1 MRVSASVYD
10 FVLGHLAAARWSDL
24 HLQPGEPLRVRGED
38 LGLEVLDGGWTL
50 DEADFDGFAKRLTT
64 FGDQWLTALTE
75 RQGNLDCSAEMVHP
89 DLGTVRFRANF
100 FFCGAGRRR
109 PALVMR
115 RIATHV
121 PSLVALQV
129 PAVLPALLTQANG
142 LVLVTGATGSGKST
156 TLAACIEH
164 INAAL
169 PAHVVTLEDPVE
181 YLLRSRTALIN
192 QREIGPGKDCP
203 SFEAGLRAVLR
214 EDPDVIMVGEIR
226 DRETAQLA
234 LLAAL
239 TGHLVLGTLHTRSAI
254 ETVDRFTAMFPGDV
268 RDDMRAQLAGALRAV
283 FSQALLPG
291 REGGRVLAC
300 EVMLGTP
307 AIASLLRD
315 GKKTHQIANEIRQG
329 GREGMCLLNERLLQL
344 VMADSVDAEVALA
357 SAYDPKELAD
367 RLAERGRLPR

>member
-1 MRVSASVYD
+1 MSTSVYD
-10 FVLGHLAAARWSDL
+10 RVLGLLPEAKWSDL
-24 HLQPGEPLRVRGED
+24 HLQPGEPLRVRAADMSLQVIDAGR
-38 LGLEVLDGGWTL
+38 GL
-50 DEADFDGFAKRLTT
+50 DEADFTGFANRLTA
-64 FGDQWLTALTE
+64 FGDQWAQALAE
-75 RQGNLDCSAEMVHP
+75 REGNLDCSAEMVHP
-89 DLGTVRFRANF
+89 ALGTVRFRANF
-100 FFCGAGRRR
+100 FWCGAGRRR

-115 RIATHV
+115 RIGTRV
-121 PSLVALQV
+121 PSLDALQV
-129 PAVLPALLTQANG
+129 PAVLRDLLGQANG

-164 INAAL
+164 INDSQ
-169 PAHVVTLEDPVE
+169 PAHIVTLEDPVE

-192 QREIGPGKDCP
+192 QREVGPGKDCP
-203 SFEAGLRAVLR
+203 DFESGLRAVLR

-283 FSQALLPG
+283 VSQALLPG
-291 REGGRVLAC
+291 RGGTRVPAC

-307 AIASLLRD
+307 AIANLLRE
-315 GKKTHQIANEIRQG
+315 GKTPNLANEIRQG
-329 GREGMCLLNERLLQL
+329 RREGMCLLNERLLQL
-344 VMADSVDAEVALA
+344 VMDGTVDPEVALA
-357 SAYDPKELAD
+357 AAYDPKALAD
-367 RLAERGRLPR
+367 QLAERGRMPR